1 MRKIKFRG
9 RGCMGTYK
17 GVWAYG
23 ELSEEMYRHK
33 GYSIIWEIEKYGH
46 GIPVDPETVG
56 QLVGIQDADGR
67 DIYEGDILQSI
78 PEEEYIPKLTNGRFH
93 SEKEAW
99 EADFNTLSE
108 EEKITVEA
116 IFKVQWRYNTKAVVI
131 YNDFTY
137 DLVETGN
144 PLLARHFFLCRP
156 EFWRI
161 VGNIHDN
168 PELLTSK

>member
-9 RGCMGTYK
+9 RGCKGKYK

-23 ELSEEMYRHK
+23 ELSEDMYRQK
-33 GYSIIWEIEKYGH
+33 GYAIIWESEKCGH

-67 DIYEGDILQSI
+67 DIYEGDILQSL
-78 PEEEYIPKLTNGRFH
+78 PEEEYVAKLSNGRFH
-93 SEKEAW
+93 SEREAW
-99 EADFNTLSE
+99 EAEFNALSE
-108 EEKITVEA
+108 EEKITVET
-116 IFKVQWRYNTKAVVI
+116 IFKVQWSYNTKAVVI
-131 YNDFTY
+131 YTDFTY

>member
-1 MRKIKFRG
+1 MRRIRFRAQEIASNKWLYG
-9 RGCMGTYK
+9 DLRHHKDDVCIFEQGGTK
-17 GVWAYG
+17 GEQV
-23 ELSEEMYRHK
+23 K
-33 GYSIIWEIEKYGH
+33 C
-46 GIPVDPETVG
+46 ETVG

-67 DIYEGDILQSI
+67 DIYEGDILQSL
-78 PEEEYIPKLTNGRFH
+78 PEEEYIAKLSNGRFH
-93 SEKEAW
+93 SEREAW

-108 EEKITVEA
+108 EEKITVET
-116 IFKVQWRYNTKAVVI
+116 IFKVQWSYNTKAVVI
-131 YNDFTY
+131 YTDFTY